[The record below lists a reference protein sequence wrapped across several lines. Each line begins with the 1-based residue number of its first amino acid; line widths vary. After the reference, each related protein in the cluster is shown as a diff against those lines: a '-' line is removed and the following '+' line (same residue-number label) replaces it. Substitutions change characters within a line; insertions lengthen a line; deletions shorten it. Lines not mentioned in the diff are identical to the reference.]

1 MKKAEKMREKFCKM
15 MFESDRLTNMVVV
28 PDVLAAKVAEQQGF
42 KALFVAG
49 YAASADLLGLP
60 DRGVLDFN
68 QQLDQLNRVC
78 QAVNVPVFADAD
90 TGYGDVENVKR
101 TVQAFEQAG
110 AVGLF
115 LEDQQW
121 PKRCGHMAG
130 KQLVPTEELE
140 AKLRAAVEARH
151 HDNFLIMSRTDAR
164 QSYGLEEAINRSK
177 RYKAAGADMVFV
189 EAPQSKDELR
199 QVVKEFPDVPLMA
212 NMIEGGDTPLTS
224 ADELEK
230 MGYRIL
236 VHPND
241 LTYVDAYADRML
253 LNELHTTGKTDHS
266 QDRMIEFPEFNQMV
280 GLDKLNSLDQQY
292 SNESMK
298 KYLNN

>member
-28 PDVLAAKVAEQQGF
+28 PDVLAARVAEQQGF
-42 KALFVAG
+42 NALFVAG
-49 YAASADLLGLP
+49 YSASADLLGLP

-140 AKLRAAVEARH
+140 AKLRAAVEAR
-151 HDNFLIMSRTDAR
+151 DRKS
-164 QSYGLEEAINRSK
+164 
-177 RYKAAGADMVFV
+177 
-189 EAPQSKDELR
+189 
-199 QVVKEFPDVPLMA
+199 VV
-212 NMIEGGDTPLTS
+212 
-224 ADELEK
+224 
-230 MGYRIL
+230 
-236 VHPND
+236 
-241 LTYVDAYADRML
+241 
-253 LNELHTTGKTDHS
+253 
-266 QDRMIEFPEFNQMV
+266 
-280 GLDKLNSLDQQY
+280 
-292 SNESMK
+292 
-298 KYLNN
+298 